1 MAKKKLRRDRKSKWQ
16 KCGCQAPLWVNMRNE
31 ECDILK
37 SSTVI

>member
-1 MAKKKLRRDRKSKWQ
+1 MAKTLRHDRKSKSQ
-16 KCGCQAPLWVNMRNE
+16 KCRRQTPLWVNMRNE